1 MEIKPHTQTCSW
13 GPSTGALPAK
23 FLDMPYQPFKKQDHV
38 GKVSD
43 WTGATYGDSRRTRIY
58 NSSWGVGSDNA
69 FASQAGEDANFKLV
83 DNNKLVKPIFYGRGR
98 GRGGFQNNRGGYQ
111 NNRFQ
116 NNRFQNQ
123 RNRGRN
129 QRGRWGWNR
138 N

>member
-98 GRGGFQNNRGGYQ
+98 GRGGFQNH
-111 NNRFQ
+111 
-116 NNRFQNQ
+116 

-138 N
+138 NWNQRQQNREPSV